1 MCIRDRIWRSKSS
14 ASTGLIQ
21 KLHYKGTHGQCD
33 LSFYSYDVRH
43 LWIYTPMPN
52 VFTSTHV
59 AFIFYDSMSRLEA
72 LNEVKFELDLVQKI
86 TKDYTHLTNNG
97 KTISF
102 CWISSHVNIPGN
114 EKADAAA
121 KSALSFPIT
130 KMKLPAYDLSLI
142 HIWRCR
148 RIERCRSRWSPYH

>member
-1 MCIRDRIWRSKSS
+1 
-14 ASTGLIQ
+14 
-21 KLHYKGTHGQCD
+21 
-33 LSFYSYDVRH
+33 
-43 LWIYTPMPN
+43 MPN

-102 CWISSHVNIPGN
+102 CWISSHVNISGN

-130 KMKLPAYDLSLI
+130 KMKLPAYDLI
-142 HIWRCR
+142 PCVFKFCFEEWQDIWNCCR
-148 RIERCRSRWSPYH
+148 AINFTLSTQLWVLLNTIKFALAVRR